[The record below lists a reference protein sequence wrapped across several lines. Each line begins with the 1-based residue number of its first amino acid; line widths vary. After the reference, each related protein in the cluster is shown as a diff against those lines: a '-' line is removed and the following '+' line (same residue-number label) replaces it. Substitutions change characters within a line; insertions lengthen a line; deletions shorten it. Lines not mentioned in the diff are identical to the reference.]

1 MQRHNESYCK
11 EVGYLMIHSIEATGM
26 TGAFAYRYQYQT
38 QAHHYFGY
46 CETLEE
52 AQATL
57 REFGAI

>member
-1 MQRHNESYCK
+1 
-11 EVGYLMIHSIEATGM
+11 MIHSIEATGM
-26 TGAFAYRYQYQT
+26 SGAFAYRYQYQT